1 MGGKGKVYGIT
12 NGPFA
17 IFILP
22 AGEAGSTIHR
32 RVSGVSIE
40 VLELGMRPIS
50 IGNPFDGS
58 YPPALPAGLG
68 TMISQL

>member
-12 NGPFA
+12 NGPIA
-17 IFILP
+17 IFILS

-40 VLELGMRPIS
+40 VLELGMGP
-50 IGNPFDGS
+50 NPKENLLMDHTRQPCWQGW
-58 YPPALPAGLG
+58 AR
-68 TMISQL
+68 